1 MVETAFKNLSTPP
14 LKRPKLVRFKNLI
27 KAEDSVESK
36 LMPLGLVLD
45 QWNEVISQI
54 ESIQASDD
62 KQALEDSEFKE
73 NFIKSIVELQ
83 VSVNKAEDMWRLLNE
98 DIGSP
103 AVELQGMTL
112 WEAIEKLVFD
122 VDISTRSITLIT
134 SDTDNKDFI

>member
-1 MVETAFKNLSTPP
+1 MLRMKEGEIEAAKEKFKTLKRPTPPDNLVNMVETAFKNLSTPP

-83 VSVNKAEDMWRLLNE
+83 VSVNKAEDM
-98 DIGSP
+98 
-103 AVELQGMTL
+103 
-112 WEAIEKLVFD
+112 
-122 VDISTRSITLIT
+122 
-134 SDTDNKDFI
+134 